1 MLTPM
6 DIATTDSFQTTV
18 IEASRQRPVLVDF
31 WGPRCGPCL
40 KMMPSIEQLAESA
53 ADRATVVKVNTAE
66 NKRLAMSLRVMGLP
80 TFALYRHGQE
90 IERLTGD
97 GCTPASARE
106 LIEKYASEPASA

>member
-1 MLTPM
+1 M
-6 DIATTDSFQTTV
+6 DVATTDSFQATV
-18 IEASRQRPVLVDF
+18 IEASRERPVLVDF

-40 KMMPSIEQLAESA
+40 KMMPSMEQLADSVAE
-53 ADRATVVKVNTAE
+53 RATVVKVNTAE

-106 LIEKYASEPASA
+106 LIERHASVSTAG